1 VKKTLLYEKGL
12 RFSCVR
18 CSACCRHESGYV
30 FLSRSDLDALASE
43 LNMTSDD
50 FTAAYCRWTGPP
62 GFSQLSLREKSN
74 LDCVFW
80 KDGCTVYKKRPRQ
93 CWSFPFWPA
102 ILESP
107 AAWENAAR
115 SCPGIGKG
123 PLHTKEEIE
132 TCLREQLGEALIT
145 RG

>member
-1 VKKTLLYEKGL
+1 MKKALLYEDGL

-18 CSACCRHESGYV
+18 CSACCRYESGYV

-43 LNMTSDD
+43 LKMTSDN
-50 FTAAYCRWTGPP
+50 FTAAYCRWIGPP
-62 GFSQLSLREKSN
+62 GFSRLSLREKSN

-80 KDGCTVYKKRPRQ
+80 KDGCTVYKARPCQ
-93 CWSFPFWPA
+93 CRSFPFWPA

-107 AAWENAAR
+107 SAWENTAL

-123 PLHTKEEIE
+123 VVHTKEEIE
-132 TCLREQLGEALIT
+132 TRLREQLGEAIIT